1 MNPFRCNRLKLLAWL
16 VALPVALAHAQSLPQ
31 PKGPVILTVGG
42 HISVRNA
49 GELAVFDAAMLN
61 ALQVHEITT
70 KSPWKKAVMQFSGPS
85 IRTLLKA
92 VGAQGTSLKLAAL
105 DKYEASVPMEDVTKF
120 DPVLALRVDGV
131 ALTVRTQGPVLV
143 MYPFDN
149 VPEINTDLY
158 AGRAVWQLQRIVV
171 E

>member
-1 MNPFRCNRLKLLAWL
+1 MNPIRCSRLQVL
-16 VALPVALAHAQSLPQ
+16 VCMVAFPLALAHSQGLPQ
-31 PKGPVILTVGG
+31 PKGPVLLTVGG

-70 KSPWKKAVMQFSGPS
+70 KSPWKKTVMRFTGPS

-92 VGAQGTSLKLAAL
+92 VGAQGTSLKLSAL
-105 DKYEASVPMEDVTKF
+105 DKYEATMPMDDVTKF

-149 VPEINTDLY
+149 VPAINTDLF